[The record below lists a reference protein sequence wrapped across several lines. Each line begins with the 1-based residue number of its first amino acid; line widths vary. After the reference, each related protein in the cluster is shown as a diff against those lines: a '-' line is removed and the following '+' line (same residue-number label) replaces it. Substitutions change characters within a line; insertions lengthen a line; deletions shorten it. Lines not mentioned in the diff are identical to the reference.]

1 MEWFQAKGLK
11 PGFDHTDVWR
21 EEHATS
27 FTVAKAMELDVL
39 TAIRAEAAR
48 AQAEGRTMRE
58 FAKTL
63 TPRLQELGWWGRKEA
78 VDPVTGEV
86 REVQLGSPRRLAT
99 IYRTNMRTARAAG
112 QWARIQR
119 TKASHPFLLYELG
132 PSRAHRP
139 EHVGWH
145 GTLLPVDDP
154 WWGTHYPPNGWGC
167 KCRVRQVS
175 RAEAER
181 LGRTGVQAPEPEPLV
196 DAGTG
201 LPTGHRAPARVRVQ
215 RQAPPVRTRP
225 WKNIR
230 TGETHQ
236 VPEGIDP
243 GWDYNPGAAGRG
255 KHAVRLLGDKI
266 AAAPGELGGAAWTAL
281 PGEVRDTLAA
291 EYRDWAGR
299 IQAGERVGLGG
310 RRTVGALSSAV
321 REGLA
326 TLGVVPESAA
336 LTIEQRE
343 VTHLFAEARK
353 GAKAVPEGVVLDLV
367 RLLDAPLAVIWDG
380 AGRRPALLYVVEV
393 PGRAELGRIA
403 VRVDYA
409 VRGGVTNAVRSA
421 GMVAPANLRA
431 PGMVLLEG
439 EIK

>member
-1 MEWFQAKGLK
+1 MEWFQAKGLQ

-39 TAIRAEAAR
+39 TAIRAEAAW
-48 AQAEGRTMRE
+48 AQAEGRTLRE

-112 QWARIQR
+112 QWERIER

-132 PSRAHRP
+132 PSRVHRP

-196 DAGTG
+196 DTGTG

-215 RQAPPVRTRP
+215 RQAPPVRTLP
-225 WKNIR
+225 WKHIR
-230 TGETHQ
+230 TGEKHQ

-243 GWDYNPGAAGRG
+243 GWDYNPGAAGQLAHSLELVAAKLDTAHREDAAGIVRQLVGGPSFSEWFRAPRG
-255 KHAVRLLGDKI
+255 DFPVGILRVGDADLVGASTSTVRFSPDTHAKQGREHPELSPAEYASIQDALERGERIQDGAASLIYVLEAEGYVTVVKGTGSGRAVFLTSFRRLSTSEVKRNLEIRRLLKK
-266 AAAPGELGGAAWTAL
+266 
-281 PGEVRDTLAA
+281 
-291 EYRDWAGR
+291 GR
-299 IQAGERVGLGG
+299 
-310 RRTVGALSSAV
+310 
-321 REGLA
+321 
-326 TLGVVPESAA
+326 
-336 LTIEQRE
+336 
-343 VTHLFAEARK
+343 K
-353 GAKAVPEGVVLDLV
+353 
-367 RLLDAPLAVIWDG
+367 
-380 AGRRPALLYVVEV
+380 
-393 PGRAELGRIA
+393 
-403 VRVDYA
+403 
-409 VRGGVTNAVRSA
+409 
-421 GMVAPANLRA
+421 
-431 PGMVLLEG
+431 
-439 EIK
+439 